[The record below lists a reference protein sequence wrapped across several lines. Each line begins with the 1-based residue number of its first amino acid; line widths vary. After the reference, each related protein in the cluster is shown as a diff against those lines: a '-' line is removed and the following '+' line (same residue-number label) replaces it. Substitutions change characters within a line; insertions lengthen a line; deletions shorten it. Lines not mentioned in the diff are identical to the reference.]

1 MKILIVE
8 DDKILAK
15 TIEQCISLKYDVDHA
30 YDGEEGILYARQ
42 NIYDAIIL
50 DLMMPVMDGY
60 ETLSQLRGEKIFTPI
75 LILTAKDGLDDKLKG
90 FRIGA
95 DDYLVKPFNREELIA
110 RIDALVRRTT
120 GNYSENTVNFKDL
133 VLDLNNR
140 KISVKGKEILL
151 QGKQFDVLE
160 YLINSK
166 NTIITKDQIFDKI
179 WGFDSE
185 TSTNVI
191 EVYTSGLRKELK
203 KLGYDKYLKTIR
215 GVRIYMVRVIRGF
228 YYE

>member
-1 MKILIVE
+1 MRVLVVE

-15 TIEQCISLKYDVDHA
+15 TIEQILSSRYDIDHA
-30 YDGEEGILYARQ
+30 YDGEEGLLYAKQ
-42 NIYDAIIL
+42 NIYDIIIL
-50 DLMMPVMDGY
+50 DLMMPRMNGY
-60 ETLSQLRGEKIFTPI
+60 EMIQELRKIKIITPV

-90 FRIGA
+90 FRMGA
-95 DDYLVKPFNREELIA
+95 DDYIVKPFNKDELIA
-110 RIDALVRRTT
+110 RMEAVLRRTT
-120 GNYSENTVNFKDL
+120 GNYGENKLQFNDL
-133 VLDLNNR
+133 VLDFNSR
-140 KISVKGKEILL
+140 KVFVKDEEIIL

-166 NTIITKDQIFDKI
+166 NTIVTKDQIFDKI

-203 KLGYDKYLKTIR
+203 KVGYDKHLRTIR
-215 GVRIYMVRVIRGF
+215 GVGYIWS
-228 YYE
+228 

>member
-1 MKILIVE
+1 MKVLVVE

-15 TIEQCISLKYDVDHA
+15 TIEQILSSRYDIDHA
-30 YDGEEGILYARQ
+30 YDGEEGLLYAEQ
-42 NIYDAIIL
+42 NIYDIIIL
-50 DLMMPVMDGY
+50 DLMMPRMNGY
-60 ETLSQLRGEKIFTPI
+60 EMLQELRKKKIITPV

-90 FRIGA
+90 FRMGA
-95 DDYLVKPFNREELIA
+95 DDYIVKPFNKDELLA
-110 RIDALVRRTT
+110 RMEAILRRTT
-120 GNYSENTVNFKDL
+120 GNYGENKLQFNDL
-133 VLDLNNR
+133 VLDFNSR
-140 KISVKGKEILL
+140 KGFVKDKEIIL

-166 NTIITKDQIFDKI
+166 NTIVTKDQIFDKI

-203 KLGYDKYLKTIR
+203 KVGYDKHLRTIR
-215 GVRIYMVRVIRGF
+215 GVGYIWS
-228 YYE
+228 

>member
-15 TIEQCISLKYDVDHA
+15 TIEQCISPQYDTDIA
-30 YDGEEGILYARQ
+30 YDGEEGLMYAKQ
-42 NIYDAIIL
+42 GIYDLILL
-50 DLMMPVMDGY
+50 DLMLPIMNGY
-60 ETLSQLRGEKIFTPI
+60 EVLRTLRNKKNYTPV
-75 LILTAKDGLDDKLKG
+75 LILTAKDGLDDKLRG
-90 FRIGA
+90 FDDGA
-95 DDYLVKPFNREELIA
+95 DDYITKPFERKELLA
-110 RIDALVRRTT
+110 RIEAILRRSKGAYT
-120 GNYSENTVNFKDL
+120 EKNTITFKDL

-140 KISVKGKEILL
+140 EVKVNGEELVL

-160 YLINSK
+160 YLLNSK

-191 EVYTSGLRKELK
+191 EVYASGLRKELK
-203 KLGYDKYLKTIR
+203 KIGYDKYLKTIR
-215 GVRIYMVRVIRGF
+215 GVGYIWNYK
-228 YYE
+228 